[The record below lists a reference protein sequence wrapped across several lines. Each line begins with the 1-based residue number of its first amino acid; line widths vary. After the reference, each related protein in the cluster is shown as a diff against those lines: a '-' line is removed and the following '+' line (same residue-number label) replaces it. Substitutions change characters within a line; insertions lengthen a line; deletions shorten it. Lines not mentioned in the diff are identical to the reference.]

1 MNGKLQPATQFDS
14 SVVLCWV
21 TMEKKSRFELIKIV
35 EAQKEQQSRYETRF
49 RDVVHAYKNL
59 LQEKEALEAS
69 ITALTASNQYTK
81 SQKKDATVH
90 TEGKDQRE
98 ESEDEKSKPV
108 QAQGT
113 ESPVHEHV
121 VVKDEVTD
129 HPLAVKEDEVQGKNH
144 PQTDKDNENIT
155 QEQSE
160 LEAQQEKIT
169 TLTASLATVMQ
180 QKSKME
186 ASFQGDKKKM
196 MQEHELKMKEY
207 HEETQKLQQSKV
219 MLEEQLQE
227 LKLRMRHEQQAREE
241 EQNNHVLMLRELQM
255 LLSSERS
262 AKEDL
267 EQQLDDAKEQILLTK
282 KLPDSKT
289 EEYER
294 QISQLQLELQQVKRR
309 LKEAEKTASQPSPLL
324 VQLQEEMSKMK
335 KEHAGAVI
343 REQKRANDAEERLRI
358 ITSLEECRVADLE
371 VKLSELSEVVGNYE
385 KLRLQD
391 QQAIQK
397 LKDRL
402 QQLDVENATLTR
414 QISCDENR
422 TPDNERDVGEHH
434 DETPDELKK
443 RVMKLKGLLRIALDS
458 SDKPLDL
465 ELEEFSK
472 SELESLFVSDP
483 SHQICQQQLRQL
495 KEEFE
500 RYKLKTQA
508 LHKNKSYKELS
519 EQLENMEN
527 LKSQNSELEK
537 QLQDLKDRSS
547 ERELDQN
554 KVITNLRDQHKLAEE
569 NHRLEKEQAHNVYK
583 QKLEELERQ
592 VLNQRERTLALVAE
606 KDSEIEILR
615 LRSQSSSSSG
625 ENVIGQPA
633 FSYQRKF
640 VEVTGGTQASLHS
653 LQDSESDSAV
663 HQLLSKPAGATGNQ
677 STLVHYAQQQ
687 ARREAESTVI
697 RRQKNDLEV
706 ALRDA
711 EIRGDKLLDQANV
724 LKEEIRKLERDR
736 SRESANLE
744 YLKNIVLRFM
754 MSTSYSVK
762 QQMITAIAT
771 ILEFSPK
778 ELNQVRKVQSATWW
792 GT

>member
-1 MNGKLQPATQFDS
+1 MD
-14 SVVLCWV
+14 
-21 TMEKKSRFELIKIV
+21 KKSRLELTKIV
-35 EAQKEQQSRYETRF
+35 EAQKDQLSRYEKRL

-59 LQEKEALEAS
+59 IQEKEALEAS
-69 ITALTASNQYTK
+69 ITALTATK
-81 SQKKDATVH
+81 VHAEPKD
-90 TEGKDQRE
+90 DRE
-98 ESEDEKSKPV
+98 VLDNGRNKPV
-108 QAQGT
+108 KSEGT
-113 ESPVHEHV
+113 ESANQEQVLVEDGV
-121 VVKDEVTD
+121 VD
-129 HPLAVKEDEVQGKNH
+129 HPLVTRDDEV
-144 PQTDKDNENIT
+144 PSDNQSQPHKENISLSKAEF
-155 QEQSE
+155 QVQD
-160 LEAQQEKIT
+160 EKIA

-186 ASFQGDKKKM
+186 ASFQADKKKM
-196 MQEHELKMKEY
+196 MQEHEVKLRETE
-207 HEETQKLQQSKV
+207 EETQKLKQNTETLDK
-219 MLEEQLQE
+219 QLQE
-227 LKLRMRHEQQAREE
+227 LKLRMRREQQAREE

-262 AKEDL
+262 VKEDL
-267 EQQLDDAKEQILLTK
+267 EQQLDDAKEQVMLIK
-282 KLPDSKT
+282 KLPGNKA
-289 EEYER
+289 EEYEQ
-294 QISQLQLELQQVKRR
+294 QISQLQLELQQVQKR
-309 LKEAEKTASQPSPLL
+309 LKEAEKASSKPSPLL

-335 KEHAGAVI
+335 KENAEAVI

-402 QQLDVENATLTR
+402 QQLDVENETLTR

-422 TPDNERDVGEHH
+422 TPDNERDVGAND
-434 DETPDELKK
+434 DETPVELKK
-443 RVMKLKGLLRIALDS
+443 QVTKLKGLLKIALDS
-458 SDKPLDL
+458 SDKPLDI
-465 ELEEFSK
+465 ELEGFSK
-472 SELESLFVSDP
+472 SELESVFVSDP

-527 LKSQNSELEK
+527 FRSQNSELEK
-537 QLQDLKDRSS
+537 QLQDLKDKSM
-547 ERELDQN
+547 EREVDQ
-554 KVITNLRDQHKLAEE
+554 KKIISNLRDQLQLASE
-569 NHRLEKEQAHNVYK
+569 NYKLEKEEAHTGYK

-606 KDSEIEILR
+606 KDSEIEMLR
-615 LRSQSSSSSG
+615 QRSPSTASSSG
-625 ENVIGQPA
+625 ESAKPS
-633 FSYQRKF
+633 FTYQRKF
-640 VEVTGGTQASLHS
+640 VQTTGGSQASL
-653 LQDSESDSAV
+653 DSEADSTV
-663 HQLLSKPAGATGNQ
+663 HELLSKSAGVTGNQ
-677 STLVHYAQQQ
+677 GTLVHYAQQQ
-687 ARREAESTVI
+687 ARREAESTAI

-711 EIRGDKLLDQANV
+711 EIRENQLLDQANV

-762 QQMITAIAT
+762 QQMIQAIAT
-771 ILEFSPK
+771 VLEFSPK

>member
-1 MNGKLQPATQFDS
+1 
-14 SVVLCWV
+14 
-21 TMEKKSRFELIKIV
+21 MEKKSRFELIKIV
-35 EAQKEQQSRYETRF
+35 EAQKEQLGRYETRL
-49 RDVVHAYKNL
+49 RDVVRAYKNL

-69 ITALTASNQYTK
+69 VNVLTTNSNQTAKSPKKEAADHDTK
-81 SQKKDATVH
+81 DHSERQGDEKTSASKPEDAKSPLH
-90 TEGKDQRE
+90 EDSKEKDQIL
-98 ESEDEKSKPV
+98 
-108 QAQGT
+108 
-113 ESPVHEHV
+113 
-121 VVKDEVTD
+121 D
-129 HPLAVKEDEVQGKNH
+129 HPLTVKDDEVEDANQSQSNK
-144 PQTDKDNENIT
+144 ENSSPS
-155 QEQSE
+155 QAE

-169 TLTASLATVMQ
+169 TLSASLATVMQ

-186 ASFQGDKKKM
+186 ASYQADKRKM
-196 MQEHELKMKEY
+196 MQEHEVKMRE
-207 HEETQKLQQSKV
+207 HEEEREKLKQN
-219 MLEEQLQE
+219 METLEEQLQE

-255 LLSSERS
+255 LVSTERS

-267 EQQLDDAKEQILLTK
+267 EQQLEDAKEQIILTK
-282 KLPDSKT
+282 RLPGSKT

-294 QISQLQLELQQVKRR
+294 QISQLQLELQEVQRR
-309 LKEAEKTASQPSPLL
+309 LREAEKATSQPSPLL
-324 VQLQEEMSKMK
+324 VQLQAEMSKMK
-335 KEHAGAVI
+335 KDHAEAVI

-371 VKLSELSEVVGNYE
+371 AKLSELSEVVGNYE

-414 QISCDENR
+414 QISVDENR
-422 TPDNERDVGEHH
+422 TPDNEREVGD
-434 DETPDELKK
+434 DETPEDLKK
-443 RVMKLKGLLRIALDS
+443 QVMKLKGLLKIALDS

-465 ELEEFSK
+465 ELEELSK
-472 SELESLFVSDP
+472 SELESVFVSDP
-483 SHQICQQQLRQL
+483 SHKVCQQQLRQL

-500 RYKLKTQA
+500 RYKVKTQA
-508 LHKNKSYKELS
+508 LHKNKSFKELS
-519 EQLENMEN
+519 EQLENLEK
-527 LKSQNSELEK
+527 LKGQNEELEK
-537 QLQDLKDRSS
+537 QLQELKDTSN
-547 ERELDQN
+547 ERELDQK
-554 KVITNLRDQHKLAEE
+554 KVITNLRDQLKLMEKNHK
-569 NHRLEKEQAHNVYK
+569 HEKEESNTVYK

-606 KDSEIEILR
+606 KDSEIEM
-615 LRSQSSSSSG
+615 LRSRSPSASPSAESG
-625 ENVIGQPA
+625 AARSA

-640 VEVTGGTQASLHS
+640 VEITGDTQASFDS
-653 LQDSESDSAV
+653 PQDSEADAAV
-663 HQLLSKPAGATGNQ
+663 HQLLSKPSRVTGSE

-687 ARREAESTVI
+687 ARREAESSAI
-697 RRQKNDLEV
+697 RRQKNELEV

-711 EIRGDKLLDQANV
+711 EIRAEKLMDQANV

-778 ELNQVRKVQSATWW
+778 ELNQVRKVQSGTWW

>member
-1 MNGKLQPATQFDS
+1 MD
-14 SVVLCWV
+14 
-21 TMEKKSRFELIKIV
+21 KKSRLELTKIV
-35 EAQKEQQSRYETRF
+35 EAQKDQLSRYEKRL

-59 LQEKEALEAS
+59 IQEKEALEAS
-69 ITALTASNQYTK
+69 ITALTATK
-81 SQKKDATVH
+81 VHAEPKD
-90 TEGKDQRE
+90 DRE
-98 ESEDEKSKPV
+98 VLDNEKNKPV
-108 QAQGT
+108 KSEGT
-113 ESPVHEHV
+113 ESTDQEQAV
-121 VVKDEVTD
+121 VEDGVVD
-129 HPLAVKEDEVQGKNH
+129 HPLVTRDDEVPSDNQ
-144 PQTDKDNENIT
+144 PQPHKENT
-155 QEQSE
+155 SLSKAEFQVQD
-160 LEAQQEKIT
+160 EKIA

-186 ASFQGDKKKM
+186 ASFQADKKKM
-196 MQEHELKMKEY
+196 MQEHEVKLRETE
-207 HEETQKLQQSKV
+207 EETQKLKQNTETLDK
-219 MLEEQLQE
+219 QLQE
-227 LKLRMRHEQQAREE
+227 LKLRMRREQQAREE

-262 AKEDL
+262 VKEDL
-267 EQQLDDAKEQILLTK
+267 EQQLDDAKEQVMLVK
-282 KLPDSKT
+282 KLPGNKA
-289 EEYER
+289 EEYEQ
-294 QISQLQLELQQVKRR
+294 QISQLQLELQQVQKR
-309 LKEAEKTASQPSPLL
+309 LKEAEKASSKPSPLL

-335 KEHAGAVI
+335 KEHAEAVI

-402 QQLDVENATLTR
+402 QQLDVENETLTR
-414 QISCDENR
+414 QISRDENR
-422 TPDNERDVGEHH
+422 TPDNERDVGAND
-434 DETPDELKK
+434 DETPVELKK
-443 RVMKLKGLLRIALDS
+443 QVTKLKGLLKIALDS
-458 SDKPLDL
+458 SDKPLDI
-465 ELEEFSK
+465 ELEGFSK
-472 SELESLFVSDP
+472 SELESVFVSDP
-483 SHQICQQQLRQL
+483 CHQICQQQFRQL

-527 LKSQNSELEK
+527 FKSQNSELEK
-537 QLQDLKDRSS
+537 QLQDLKDQSM
-547 ERELDQN
+547 EREVDQ
-554 KVITNLRDQHKLAEE
+554 KKIISNLRDQLQFASE
-569 NHRLEKEQAHNVYK
+569 NYKLEKDEAHTVYK

-606 KDSEIEILR
+606 KDSEIEMLR
-615 LRSQSSSSSG
+615 QRSPSTASSSVESAKPS
-625 ENVIGQPA
+625 
-633 FSYQRKF
+633 FTYQRKF
-640 VEVTGGTQASLHS
+640 VQTTGGSQASL
-653 LQDSESDSAV
+653 DSEADSTV
-663 HQLLSKPAGATGNQ
+663 HELLSKSAGVTGNQ
-677 STLVHYAQQQ
+677 GTLVHYAQQQ
-687 ARREAESTVI
+687 ARREAESTAI

-711 EIRGDKLLDQANV
+711 EIRENQLLDQANV

-762 QQMITAIAT
+762 QQMIQAIAT
-771 ILEFSPK
+771 VLEFSPK

>member
-1 MNGKLQPATQFDS
+1 MD
-14 SVVLCWV
+14 
-21 TMEKKSRFELIKIV
+21 KKSRLELTKIV
-35 EAQKEQQSRYETRF
+35 EAQKDQLSRYEKRL

-59 LQEKEALEAS
+59 IQEKEALEAS
-69 ITALTASNQYTK
+69 ITALTATK
-81 SQKKDATVH
+81 VHAEPKD
-90 TEGKDQRE
+90 DRE
-98 ESEDEKSKPV
+98 VLDNEKNKPV
-108 QAQGT
+108 KSEGT
-113 ESPVHEHV
+113 ESTDQEQAV
-121 VVKDEVTD
+121 VEDGVVD
-129 HPLAVKEDEVQGKNH
+129 HPLVTRDDEVPSDNQ
-144 PQTDKDNENIT
+144 PQPHKENT
-155 QEQSE
+155 SLSKAEFQVQD
-160 LEAQQEKIT
+160 EKIA

-186 ASFQGDKKKM
+186 ASFQADKKKM
-196 MQEHELKMKEY
+196 MQEHEVKLRETE
-207 HEETQKLQQSKV
+207 EETQKLKQNTETLDK
-219 MLEEQLQE
+219 QLQE
-227 LKLRMRHEQQAREE
+227 LKLRMRREQQAREE

-262 AKEDL
+262 VKEDL
-267 EQQLDDAKEQILLTK
+267 EQQLDDAKEQVMLVK
-282 KLPDSKT
+282 KLPGNKA
-289 EEYER
+289 EEYEQ
-294 QISQLQLELQQVKRR
+294 QISQLQLELQQVQKR
-309 LKEAEKTASQPSPLL
+309 LKEAEKASSKPSPLL

-335 KEHAGAVI
+335 KEHAEAVI

-402 QQLDVENATLTR
+402 QQLDVENETLTR

-422 TPDNERDVGEHH
+422 TPDNERDVGAND
-434 DETPDELKK
+434 DETPVELKK
-443 RVMKLKGLLRIALDS
+443 QVTKLKGLLKIALDS
-458 SDKPLDL
+458 SDKPLDI
-465 ELEEFSK
+465 ELEGFSK
-472 SELESLFVSDP
+472 SELESVFVSDP
-483 SHQICQQQLRQL
+483 CHQICQQQFRQL

-527 LKSQNSELEK
+527 FKSQNSELEK
-537 QLQDLKDRSS
+537 QLQDLKDQSM
-547 ERELDQN
+547 EREVDQ
-554 KVITNLRDQHKLAEE
+554 KKIISNLRDQLQFASE
-569 NHRLEKEQAHNVYK
+569 NYKLEKDEAHTVYK

-606 KDSEIEILR
+606 KDSEIEMLR
-615 LRSQSSSSSG
+615 QRSPSTASSSVESAKPS
-625 ENVIGQPA
+625 
-633 FSYQRKF
+633 FTYQRKF
-640 VEVTGGTQASLHS
+640 VQTTGGSQASL
-653 LQDSESDSAV
+653 DSEADSTV
-663 HQLLSKPAGATGNQ
+663 HELLSKSAGVTGNQ
-677 STLVHYAQQQ
+677 GTLVHYAQQQ
-687 ARREAESTVI
+687 ARREAESTAI

-711 EIRGDKLLDQANV
+711 EIRENQLLDQANV

-762 QQMITAIAT
+762 QQMIQAIAT
-771 ILEFSPK
+771 VLEFSPK